1 MVLIFELIQMER
13 QRHDCEP
20 ILSAAFHFKFS
31 ICTLN
36 NNLSLSFY
44 PKVLV
49 LLPSQYLLPGTVQYY
64 SRYRRQTMATVL
76 SEN

>member
-20 ILSAAFHFKFS
+20 IPSAAFHFKFS

-49 LLPSQYLLPGTVQYY
+49 LLLPSQYLLPGTV
-64 SRYRRQTMATVL
+64 SVL
-76 SEN
+76 LKV